1 MIIQISRIVSLFECR
16 GVIHVGAHHGW
27 EYPHYK
33 AAGLTDIVMI
43 EPHPGNFAQLT
54 KGVGPECVLFNT
66 ALGRNIG
73 SSEMHVEEANM
84 GQSNS
89 LLKPA
94 KHLDQYPKIQFTG
107 TVVVPVTTLDDLPI
121 ERQRYNFLSIDVQ
134 GYELEVLKGG
144 VLVLPGIDAICCEV
158 NRDEVYEKCARVEE
172 IDDFLAGFGFKRII
186 TEWVGGIWGDALYL
200 RG

>member
-1 MIIQISRIVSLFECR
+1 MIIQIPRILSLFECR

-27 EYPHYK
+27 EYSHYK
-33 AAGLTDIVMI
+33 AAGLTDIALI
-43 EPHPGNFAQLT
+43 EPHPGNFEQLA
-54 KGVGPECVLFNT
+54 KSVGPECILFNT
-66 ALGRNIG
+66 ALGSSTG
-73 SSEMHVEEANM
+73 SAEMHVEEANM

-94 KHLDQYPKIQFTG
+94 KHLAQYPNIKFTG
-107 TVVVPVTTLDDLPI
+107 TIKVPVTTLDELLI

-144 VLVLPGIDAICCEV
+144 KDTLHGIDAICCEV

-172 IDDFLAGFGFKRII
+172 IDGFLAPYGFKRII
-186 TEWVGGIWGDALYL
+186 TEWVGGTWGDALYL
-200 RG
+200 KG